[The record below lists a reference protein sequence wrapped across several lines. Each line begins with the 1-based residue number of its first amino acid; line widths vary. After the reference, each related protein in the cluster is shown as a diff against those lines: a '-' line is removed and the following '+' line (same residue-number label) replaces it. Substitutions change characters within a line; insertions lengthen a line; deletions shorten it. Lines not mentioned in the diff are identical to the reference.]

1 MWVRSEYAGELAVLS
16 AWLGA
21 FVPWDVS
28 LVSDVA
34 GGNALFVRFPF
45 VEVRYA
51 FGLPVGRAT
60 LVLDPLS
67 ALGFYRDTA
76 VAVGYQ
82 VWLLG
87 AVLVAAALALS
98 AAYYLREERVAS
110 GPVDP
115 VRLMG
120 ALLTGAGVTFA
131 AATYLIATRGFPSVP
146 VPVGAGLLLLLGA
159 VLLRVDRE
167 EVAGPSGDA

>member
-21 FVPWDVS
+21 LVPWDVS
-28 LVSDVA
+28 LVSAVA

-51 FGLPVGRAT
+51 LGLPTERTT
-60 LVLDPLS
+60 LLLDPLS
-67 ALGFYRDTA
+67 ALRFYRGTA
-76 VAVGYQ
+76 VVVGYR
-82 VWLLG
+82 VWAVG
-87 AVLVAAALALS
+87 AVLVAAALVLS
-98 AAYYLREERVAS
+98 VVYYVREDRLEA

-120 ALLTGAGVTFA
+120 GLLTGAGVTFA
-131 AATYLIATRGFPSVP
+131 VASYLIVTRGLPAIP
-146 VPVGAGLLLLLGA
+146 VPVGVVLLLVLGT
-159 VLLRVDRE
+159 VLLRVERT
-167 EVAGPSGDA
+167 EVGSAGTTA

>member
-21 FVPWDVS
+21 LVPWDVS

-45 VEVRYA
+45 AEVRYA
-51 FGLPVGRAT
+51 FGLPAGRAA

-67 ALGFYRDTA
+67 ALGYYRGTA
-76 VAVGYQ
+76 VVVGYR

-87 AVLVAAALALS
+87 AALVAAALLLS
-98 AAYYLREERVAS
+98 SVYYLREERVEAA
-110 GPVDP
+110 PIDP
-115 VRLMG
+115 VRTMG
-120 ALLTGAGVTFA
+120 VLLVGAGLTFA
-131 AATYLIATRGFPSVP
+131 LATYLIATRGLPSLP
-146 VPVGAGLLLLLGA
+146 VPVGALLLLVLGV
-159 VLLRVDRE
+159 VLLGVER
-167 EVAGPSGDA
+167 AGDGAA

>member
-16 AWLGA
+16 AWIGA
-21 FVPWDVS
+21 LVPWDVS

-45 VEVRYA
+45 VEIRYA
-51 FGLPVGRAT
+51 FGLPSGRPT

-67 ALGFYRDTA
+67 ALGFYRGTA
-76 VAVGYQ
+76 VAVGYR

-87 AVLVAAALALS
+87 AALVAAALVLS
-98 AAYYLREERVAS
+98 SVYYLREERVEAA
-110 GPVDP
+110 PVDP

-120 ALLTGAGVTFA
+120 VLLLGAGLTFA
-131 AATYLIATRGFPSVP
+131 AATYLIQVHGLPGLPA
-146 VPVGAGLLLLLGA
+146 PVGVVLLLVFGGVLLG
-159 VLLRVDRE
+159 VRRE
-167 EVAGPSGDA
+167 GTDGAGG